1 MQTLTTSP
9 QLESHS
15 YRRSHSTANSTKP
28 PVILSSEPPDA
39 IAKLIID
46 PTCRRQ
52 PKASTHVLQRRRTQ
66 TIINRPKPPLE
77 IATSYFADF
86 TGRRRLRLGL
96 RRELVP
102 TGSATV
108 EDEPYAKEP
117 NVSPDFVG
125 RLRLHKEWW
134 FGQSDRQVREV
145 FIVGVSRT
153 ARRVVIKNWAQR
165 DGSPQGSRV
174 SIHGCE
180 EGVVVVAW
188 DTLRVNFEDPFLR
201 PASGDTGDW

>member
-46 PTCRRQ
+46 PTCRRR
-52 PKASTHVLQRRRTQ
+52 PRAPTHVLQRRRTQ
-66 TIINRPKPPLE
+66 TIINRPKLPLE
-77 IATSYFADF
+77 IATSYLADF
-86 TGRRRLRLGL
+86 IGRTRLKLGL

-117 NVSPDFVG
+117 NASYVAGQALRVRRRWLNYVIETGFRLVSCG
-125 RLRLHKEWW
+125 CTRSGGL
-134 FGQSDRQVREV
+134 
-145 FIVGVSRT
+145 VSRMD
-153 ARRVVIKNWAQR
+153 R
-165 DGSPQGSRV
+165 
-174 SIHGCE
+174 CE
-180 EGVVVVAW
+180 RFSLLG
-188 DTLRVNFEDPFLR
+188 
-201 PASGDTGDW
+201 